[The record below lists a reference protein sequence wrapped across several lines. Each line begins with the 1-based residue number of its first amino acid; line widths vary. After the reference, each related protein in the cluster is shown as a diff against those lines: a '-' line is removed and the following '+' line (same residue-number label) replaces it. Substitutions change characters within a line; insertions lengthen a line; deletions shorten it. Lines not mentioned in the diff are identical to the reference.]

1 MRWQFNTPIAS
12 HLKRWWET
20 IEEARA
26 RWVEKWVKWVKV
38 SPEVAKGV
46 EQTEDLIPYILN
58 NWDLNKILPELE
70 ILPIITSKKPLN
82 KILPIIEDLTPK
94 NKFLH
99 LFTDPPSDTRD
110 WSDKSL
116 WEELAKMLWLP
127 SDITWWEF
135 VSWVWKR
142 AENKSRRTTEL
153 KDLEY
158 PFVGKDWK
166 LYYSHEAL
174 AQANDDYNRRFIQF
188 KAKDWTYHPDME
200 WVRRADEAWYKSMM
214 DLGLKYDYKYPLK
227 PEKEFLISLNPET
240 DKLAPNPNLN
250 PEIDKSQP
258 FPDHDIPIVNKPNS
272 DLGKSND

>member
-1 MRWQFNTPIAS
+1 MRGQYNTLIAS

-38 SPEVAKGV
+38 SPEVAGEV
-46 EQTEDLIPYILN
+46 EQMEDLILYILN
-58 NWDLNKILPELE
+58 NWDFNNFWPESKIFQH
-70 ILPIITSKKPLN
+70 IIKYMTRKN
-82 KILPIIEDLTPK
+82 NLTLFP
-94 NKFLH
+94 
-99 LFTDPPSDTRD
+99 FTDIPSDTRD

-227 PEKEFLISLNPET
+227 SEKEFLISLKPEI

-258 FPDHDIPIVNKPNS
+258 FPDYDIPIVNKPNS